1 MTMTTL
7 SFKVTE
13 EEARAIRRGARR
25 ERVSVSEYIRRRA
38 AGGLPAVAKPKVTR
52 CPHTGALI
60 FDPAAKLPP
69 LTVASTRELLAD
81 FP

>member
-1 MTMTTL
+1 MTVTTL

-13 EEARAIRRGARR
+13 EEARAIRSGARR
-25 ERVSVSEYIRRRA
+25 EHISVSEYIRRRA
-38 AGGLPAVAKPKVTR
+38 AAPAPVAVKPAVTR
-52 CPHTGALI
+52 CEHTGALI
-60 FDPAAKLPP
+60 FNPEDDLPA

>member
-1 MTMTTL
+1 MTMTL

-13 EEARAIRRGARR
+13 EEARAIRLGARR

-38 AGGLPAVAKPKVTR
+38 AMPAPTVAKPKITR
-52 CPHTGALI
+52 CQHTGVLI
-60 FDPAAKLPP
+60 FDSTGDLPP

>member
-13 EEARAIRRGARR
+13 EEARAIQRGAGR

-38 AGGLPAVAKPKVTR
+38 AGPAPAVEKPALTR
-52 CPHTGALI
+52 CAHTGALI
-60 FDPAAKLPP
+60 FAPAGELPP
-69 LTVASTRELLAD
+69 LTVASTREMLAD

>member
-25 ERVSVSEYIRRRA
+25 ERVSVSEYLRRRA
-38 AGGLPAVAKPKVTR
+38 AAPTPVAPAPKLVR
-52 CPHTGALI
+52 CKFTGALV
-60 FDPAAKLPP
+60 FDPAGELPP
-69 LTVASTRELLAD
+69 LTVASTREMLAD